1 MKKQNQTKGI
11 LILLITA
18 TIWGTAFVA
27 QSVGMD
33 HLGAFTFNGIRSLI
47 GAAVLLPFIAIR
59 NNGQLLPSGKK
70 DRLTLLSGGLACG
83 IFLCIASNLQQLGIS
98 HSTVGKSAF
107 ITTLYIV
114 FVPILGLFL
123 KRKASAQTWVGV
135 VLALFGLYLL
145 CMKDEGF
152 VPTSGD
158 WYLLFCA
165 FFFALQIMAVDHFS
179 PKVDGLM
186 LSMLEFLVT
195 GILSLICMLLFEE
208 PSLSAIK
215 DAAFPIFYAGAFSCG
230 AAYTFQV
237 IGQKYVQPAVA
248 SLIMSLESVIAAL
261 SGWLIL
267 KEVLSGKELFGCMLV
282 FCAILLTQ
290 IPLPARPK
298 QN

>member
-70 DRLTLLSGGLACG
+70 DRLALLSGGLACG

>member
-1 MKKQNQTKGI
+1 MKKQNSAKGI

-18 TIWGTAFVA
+18 MIWGTAFVA

-47 GAAVLLPFIAIR
+47 GAIVLLPFIVVR
-59 NNGQLLPSGKK
+59 NKGQLLPSGKN
-70 DRLTLLSGGLACG
+70 DRRTLLWGGLSCG

-123 KRKASAQTWVGV
+123 KRKASIQTWIGV
-135 VLALFGLYLL
+135 VVALAGLYLL

-152 VPTSGD
+152 SLASGD

-165 FFFALQIMAVDHFS
+165 FFFALQILAVDHFS
-179 PKVDGLM
+179 PKVDGLL

-195 GILSLICMLLFEE
+195 GILSLICMFLFET

-230 AAYTFQV
+230 AAYTLQI

-267 KEVLSGKELFGCMLV
+267 REVLSAKELSGCVLV
-282 FCAILLTQ
+282 FTAILITQ

-298 QN
+298 RS

>member
-1 MKKQNQTKGI
+1 MKKQNSAKGI

-18 TIWGTAFVA
+18 IIWGTAFVA

-47 GAAVLLPFIAIR
+47 GAIVLLPFIVVR
-59 NNGQLLPSGKK
+59 NKGQLLPSGKN
-70 DRLTLLSGGLACG
+70 DRRTLLLGGLSCG

-123 KRKASAQTWVGV
+123 KRKASIQTWIGV
-135 VLALFGLYLL
+135 VVALAGLYLL

-152 VPTSGD
+152 SLASGD

-165 FFFALQIMAVDHFS
+165 FFFALQILAVDHFS
-179 PKVDGLM
+179 PKVDGLL

-195 GILSLICMLLFEE
+195 GILSLICMFLFET

-230 AAYTFQV
+230 AAYTLQI

-267 KEVLSGKELFGCMLV
+267 REVLSAKELSGCVLV
-282 FCAILLTQ
+282 FAAILITQ

-298 QN
+298 RS